1 MNRPL
6 IFIAAMAT
14 AAAAVTSACLAEVK
28 TSDRPFRAD
37 DLRFTLS
44 VKDSRPGTADFHL
57 YQGDRGRN
65 NGSFRSG
72 TPLSEL
78 GLDSS
83 TLRRDGPVALALVR
97 QPGRVDCSGQ
107 AHGGDASG
115 RCRFTADA
123 GFNRTLAAAGVAQP
137 TLEESYGMTM
147 TGVTRQ
153 LVDAL
158 RTAGYGP
165 PDPDQLMAFAAVGVD
180 GAYIAELSRR
190 GYRPNDLDDLVAFKA
205 VGVTPAYLEGMA
217 KAGYSKVDG
226 EDIVAMRALDI
237 TPEFVAG
244 FARIGYPNL
253 DASKLVEL
261 KALGVTPAMVQSL
274 ERDRSALSLPQREI
288 ARDLIESR
296 RR

>member
-6 IFIAAMAT
+6 IFLAAMAT

-37 DLRFTLS
+37 DLHFTLS
-44 VKDSRPGTADFHL
+44 DKGDRPGTANFRL
-57 YQGDRGRN
+57 YQGNRGRN
-65 NGSFRSG
+65 NGSFDSG
-72 TPLSEL
+72 AKLSDL
-78 GLDSS
+78 GLDPAA
-83 TLRRDGPVALALVR
+83 LRRDGPITLAMVR
-97 QPGRVDCSGQ
+97 QPGRIDCSGQ
-107 AHGGDASG
+107 ARGGEANG
-115 RCRFTADA
+115 GCRFTADA
-123 GFNRTLAAAGVAQP
+123 GFNRALAAAGIAAP

-153 LVDAL
+153 LVDSL
-158 RTAGYGP
+158 RSAGYGP
-165 PDPDQLMAFAAVGVD
+165 PDADQLMAFAAVGVD
-180 GAYIAELSRR
+180 AAYIAELSRR

-217 KAGYSKVDG
+217 KAGYAKVDG
-226 EDIVAMRALDI
+226 EEIVAMRALDI
-237 TPEFVAG
+237 TPEFVAS

-253 DASKLVEL
+253 DADKLVEL
-261 KALGVTPAMVQSL
+261 KALGVTPAMVQSV

-288 ARDLIESR
+288 ARDLVESR